1 MAPKRKSKLMLC
13 ALAHTGC
20 HIALPHTHPHTHTHT
35 HTHTK
40 SADMLYT
47 TYAQIRD
54 GLNKFIKG
62 GPFYSGKKG
71 KREGVRGRRKGT
83 YV

>member
-1 MAPKRKSKLMLC
+1 MSHSSTTHTS
-13 ALAHTGC
+13 AHV
-20 HIALPHTHPHTHTHT
+20 HAHTHTHT
-35 HTHTK
+35 HK

-62 GPFYSGKKG
+62 GPFYSVKKG